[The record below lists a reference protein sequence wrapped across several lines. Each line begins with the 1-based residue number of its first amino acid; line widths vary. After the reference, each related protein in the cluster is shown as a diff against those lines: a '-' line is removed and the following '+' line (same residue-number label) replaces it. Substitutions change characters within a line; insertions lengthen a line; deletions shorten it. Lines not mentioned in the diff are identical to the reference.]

1 MTIKDNIAELNMYKS
16 NHTIQMT
23 REILIMLQICHNK
36 TGEINPKKIAHLIEA
51 YVRKCRNNKKKT
63 SSAKITKPT

>member
-1 MTIKDNIAELNMYKS
+1 
-16 NHTIQMT
+16 MT